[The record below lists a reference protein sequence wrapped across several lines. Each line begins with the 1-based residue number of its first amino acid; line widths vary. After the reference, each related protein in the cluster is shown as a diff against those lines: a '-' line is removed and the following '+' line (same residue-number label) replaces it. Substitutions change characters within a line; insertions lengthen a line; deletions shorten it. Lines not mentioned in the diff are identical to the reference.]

1 MRINIVEKGPHTFYG
16 ILNAAN
22 ITDNFVD
29 YWDDFYRHVPLD
41 YSAPIGFS
49 TVPDG
54 MGNFKYYTCIQKTP
68 TDNELFEE
76 VTLPKTTYAIFEL
89 KGSVKK
95 TIPIA
100 WKFARENFEISDSPS
115 IEVYSVGNRL
125 SKKYRMELWIPISDV
140 LTNFQKNN
148 GLWGRIKRG
157 FGSAVDSVVE
167 FSKSDTG
174 QTVITISGLVLAAG
188 LTLLISDSIE
198 SENNFSDNDE
208 NFDTEEYTVD
218 AVEEYNSRE
227 EFLSHNYPDER
238 KSPIVH
244 IAHRG
249 DTHYLRGGTDE
260 EKQRFREENNV
271 DF

>member
-95 TIPIA
+95 QSLLLGNLQEKILKLVIA
-100 WKFARENFEISDSPS
+100 QALRCIQLVID
-115 IEVYSVGNRL
+115 
-125 SKKYRMELWIPISDV
+125 
-140 LTNFQKNN
+140 FQKNIE
-148 GLWGRIKRG
+148 WS
-157 FGSAVDSVVE
+157 FGYP
-167 FSKSDTG
+167 F
-174 QTVITISGLVLAAG
+174 LMC
-188 LTLLISDSIE
+188 LLIFKKIMDCGE
-198 SENNFSDNDE
+198 DKAWFW
-208 NFDTEEYTVD
+208 
-218 AVEEYNSRE
+218 
-227 EFLSHNYPDER
+227 
-238 KSPIVH
+238 
-244 IAHRG
+244 
-249 DTHYLRGGTDE
+249 
-260 EKQRFREENNV
+260 
-271 DF
+271 

>member
-1 MRINIVEKGPHTFYG
+1 M
-16 ILNAAN
+16 
-22 ITDNFVD
+22 
-29 YWDDFYRHVPLD
+29 
-41 YSAPIGFS
+41 
-49 TVPDG
+49 
-54 MGNFKYYTCIQKTP
+54 
-68 TDNELFEE
+68 
-76 VTLPKTTYAIFEL
+76 
-89 KGSVKK
+89 
-95 TIPIA
+95 
-100 WKFARENFEISDSPS
+100 
-115 IEVYSVGNRL
+115 
-125 SKKYRMELWIPISDV
+125 
-140 LTNFQKNN
+140 
-148 GLWGRIKRG
+148 
-157 FGSAVDSVVE
+157 VE